1 MSVPTLKQAI
11 HDAEPIFDYF
21 NEDDKNYINSITSR
35 ANGLGL
41 TSLSFVG
48 RCDFDGELYGDDKVS
63 CDGIL
68 GLRQMYPYNMIQY
81 RDDKKWMFDCLCMYK
96 YLLNG
101 TFPNSRELKYHNLP
115 HILKVPRSDGTT
127 HDAITTCPYY
137 GIQVRKPTVS
147 SKSKSDKVNIYVTL
161 VFHDSFKSLKDE
173 DVEIVECADNANF
186 KDIKLEDLV
195 EVNPTLK
202 GKTLLLR
209 YYALPIYPTMFQAQA
224 KAIKYF
230 NTIQKNWCE
239 KYLAPVL
246 KKYTDDGIMRCSYEI
261 C

>member
-1 MSVPTLKQAI
+1 MVG
-11 HDAEPIFDYF
+11 
-21 NEDDKNYINSITSR
+21 SR
-35 ANGLGL
+35 DR
-41 TSLSFVG
+41 S
-48 RCDFDGELYGDDKVS
+48 RYGF
-63 CDGIL
+63 
-68 GLRQMYPYNMIQY
+68 P
-81 RDDKKWMFDCLCMYK
+81 
-96 YLLNG
+96 LL
-101 TFPNSRELKYHNLP
+101 
-115 HILKVPRSDGTT
+115 
-127 HDAITTCPYY
+127 
-137 GIQVRKPTVS
+137 S
-147 SKSKSDKVNIYVTL
+147 SKNQEQ
-161 VFHDSFKSLKDE
+161 E